1 MDRLITT
8 LFMPISADDKISIG
22 ASEELAL
29 IGFSKICRCQ
39 GRFKIQKS
47 VERSVKPDAF
57 YVVI

>member
-29 IGFSKICRCQ
+29 IGVSKICRCQ
-39 GRFKIQKS
+39 LAFDATCK
-47 VERSVKPDAF
+47 ERGTTDLTTQGT
-57 YVVI
+57 

>member
-29 IGFSKICRCQ
+29 IGVSKICRCPV
-39 GRFKIQKS
+39 S
-47 VERSVKPDAF
+47 
-57 YVVI
+57 